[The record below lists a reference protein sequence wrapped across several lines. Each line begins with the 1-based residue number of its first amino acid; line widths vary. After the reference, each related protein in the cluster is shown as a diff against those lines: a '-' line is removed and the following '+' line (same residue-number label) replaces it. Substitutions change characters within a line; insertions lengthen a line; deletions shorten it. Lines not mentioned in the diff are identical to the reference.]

1 MPVGTIAYFSA
12 SALMH
17 SVPFAP
23 LKKFANSGLK
33 ARLSP

>member
-1 MPVGTIAYFSA
+1 MPVGTRAYFSA

-23 LKKFANSGLK
+23 LQKFGNSGLK
-33 ARLSP
+33 AGL